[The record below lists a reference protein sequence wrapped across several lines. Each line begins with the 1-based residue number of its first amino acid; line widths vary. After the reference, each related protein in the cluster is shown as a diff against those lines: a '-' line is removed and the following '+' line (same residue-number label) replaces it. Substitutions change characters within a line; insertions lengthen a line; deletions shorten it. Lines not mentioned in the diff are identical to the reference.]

1 MLIDNPTGNFQFIKG
16 IDPFSF
22 GAIPHPGY
30 EIVHVT
36 FHPLPPLQKGFTL
49 VERHLQSLQRPLQ
62 ALCGMELRI
71 PSPLSPQGFN
81 EFNQPYINRL
91 AGWHLLID
99 GLNPVARSNLA
110 IVVNPVAEPS
120 VYGFSYTMP
129 STRAGATFLVAGTP
143 EVRARM
149 GTAREIVA
157 RGDVS
162 PAGLRQKAEYV
173 LEALTARLQELQ
185 VSWAEATTVE
195 IYTVHNLHPL
205 LETTILPA
213 LQDTGRHGIRWHYAR
228 PPVVEVE
235 YEMDVRGVHQELILP
250 GES

>member
-1 MLIDNPTGNFQFIKG
+1 MLIDNPTGNFKFIKG

-22 GAIPHPGY
+22 GAVAHPGY

-36 FHPLPPLQKGFTL
+36 FHSLPPLQQGFTL
-49 VERHLQSLQRPLQ
+49 VERHLQSCQRPLQ

-71 PSPLSPQGFN
+71 PRSLSPQAFN
-81 EFNQPYINRL
+81 EFNRPYIAKL
-91 AGWHLLID
+91 ASWNLLVD

-110 IVVNPVAEPS
+110 IALNPVSEPS
-120 VYGFSYTMP
+120 VYGFSYTVP
-129 STRAGATFLVAGTP
+129 STREGTTFLVAGTP
-143 EVRARM
+143 EVRARVGM
-149 GTAREIVA
+149 ERDIVA
-157 RGDVS
+157 HGDVS

-185 VSWAEATTVE
+185 VTWTEATAVE
-195 IYTVHNLHPL
+195 IYTVHDLHPL

-213 LQDTGRHGIRWHYAR
+213 LQGASRHGIRWHYAR

-250 GES
+250 G